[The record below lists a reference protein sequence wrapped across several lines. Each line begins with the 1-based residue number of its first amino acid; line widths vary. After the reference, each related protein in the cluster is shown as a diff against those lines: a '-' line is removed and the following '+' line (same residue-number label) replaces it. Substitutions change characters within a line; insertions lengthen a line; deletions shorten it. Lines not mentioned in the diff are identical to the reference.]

1 MIVRLVRFQE
11 RELTVVVGRRSA
23 EEDSSEVSEPENCQ
37 ANRNFPAYYD
47 KKGNYQIT

>member
-23 EEDSSEVSEPENCQ
+23 EEDFSKIFKSGKLLGKQKFS
-37 ANRNFPAYYD
+37 R
-47 KKGNYQIT
+47 ILL